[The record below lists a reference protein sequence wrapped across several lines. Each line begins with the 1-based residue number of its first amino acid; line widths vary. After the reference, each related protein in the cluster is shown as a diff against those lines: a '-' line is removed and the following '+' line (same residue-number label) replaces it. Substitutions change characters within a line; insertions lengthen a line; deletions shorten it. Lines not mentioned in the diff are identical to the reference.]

1 LKTWAE
7 RITED
12 SYVYFNNDQH
22 ATAPRNAKTFRRLV
36 SG

>member
-1 LKTWAE
+1 LKTWAN
-7 RITED
+7 RLTED
-12 SYVYFNNDQH
+12 SYVYFNDQP

>member
-1 LKTWAE
+1 LKTWAN
-7 RITED
+7 RIAED

-36 SG
+36 CG